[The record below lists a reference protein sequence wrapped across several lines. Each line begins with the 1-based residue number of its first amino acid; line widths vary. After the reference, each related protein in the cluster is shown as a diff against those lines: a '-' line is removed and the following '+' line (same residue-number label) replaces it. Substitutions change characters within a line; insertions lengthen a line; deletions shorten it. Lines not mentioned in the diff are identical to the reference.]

1 MRKLRIPAHEG
12 YGARGFPAWGIP
24 ADATLLFEVGARHRP
39 LGASAPST
47 TVLLPLRSDHHTL
60 GALTVGVSLSQI
72 EVLDIKNGKKAPD
85 PQPDGRAR
93 PGVVIQSGKTEL

>member
-72 EVLDIKNGKKAPD
+72 EVLEIKG
-85 PQPDGRAR
+85 
-93 PGVVIQSGKTEL
+93 GKTEL